1 MSIDSL
7 AQSLQSTGIEAFG
20 LAMPV
25 LAQDWG
31 ASSGATYTLDEPTMA
46 LTISGVNWAAPLAT
60 ALLVV
65 NPQQGTPPPITL
77 SNADG
82 TIQTGAGLLLTVFE
96 AAWLR
101 LGRLYAKVLESSST
115 SRPEQSKGLPLRQVP
130 RYFFYPTQPP
140 TSQITQG
147 IVGPG
152 VDLGF
157 MGALRIYDND
167 GLPIDPVSVMSAFN
181 ALMGQIT
188 LLQAGTP
195 TEQGNQTALGDA
207 VNKLTSNNDTSNND
221 TSNSETRVRIIT
233 PDGAPYSGTALTGL
247 TAVSAAAGAG
257 ISTVT
262 SGTPVAVQQT
272 STEFTQDDRNRV
284 VIGPATS
291 GRLTDSFTPPTLPS
305 GVSLPRDFFTL
316 RLVTLKT
323 YLLGTPAQTDPAT
336 QSQGWPDVRI
346 NENPTLLASGNDVL
360 GSIQAALGSSANP
373 TLAVAQTLD
382 GGFTLPTSA
391 GTAAHWPKFPTGIT
405 VDAATDTPPVTLPAS
420 LTVTAAYVNTAATD
434 FTKADVVVTLSGWP
448 TVTAN
453 AWVRVYT
460 RLFGVNAVQ
469 QRGDGQGR
477 LVPTSGPLSIYL
489 TDPLGLRQPGLNP
502 GQIVVPPDATLNFD
516 MAVVLPN
523 GNTRIYGGLAAKIA
537 AGPTPP
543 PTLSLGTNPTTAS
556 GCLQGVSTAGVLG
569 LNQPAA
575 TSPPTSLLGWVEA
588 LTGEGNPR
596 NASRFPTMARRELL
610 VAGFAS
616 SKWSGVIG
624 GGRIAHETVSD
635 QSRIGAP
642 GSLGGR
648 ETTVTGAAT
657 SGGRLAYDI
666 ARHALRRAQNIGERV
681 VTLAGSA
688 WALPA
693 EPTAVTVGQ
702 QASGASGTFAGAAL
716 QNIAP
721 YCESPEMYDVLATKP
736 NLIDQAIDWIVN
748 NTTILPDAL
757 PDKQDIV
764 NALNS
769 LKATPPAG
777 TPTPSN
783 TALIIAAELIR
794 ELSSS
799 AFGRRDSQWALA
811 NAITSARHFIYIETP
826 GFCSTADRSQ
836 ATPPPYALDLIAK
849 LATQLQN
856 RPGLRLMICCP
867 KYPDFAPGYEGMAS
881 YEVQD
886 RYNIVLGNPVQ
897 AVASQLP
904 TAQTVAFHPI
914 GFPGRYSRIETNLVI
929 VDDSWM
935 LQGGSTFRRRGL
947 TFDGSSDLVLADTQ
961 LENGRSPAIRDF
973 RRALLAARLGVPTD
987 QEHPSYVQLFD
998 GQRAFSLI
1006 RQTLQGGGLGKIDL
1020 WWNGQ
1025 TPGMTAAT
1033 PLPIAQ
1039 ANPDGR
1045 DFDAATAE
1053 LVALLAASS
1062 SGW

>member
-1 MSIDSL
+1 MSLDSL
-7 AQSLQSTGIEAFG
+7 TQTLQSTGIEAFG

-25 LAQDWG
+25 MAQDWS
-31 ASSGATYTLDEPTMA
+31 ASTGATYQADDSTMA
-46 LTISGVNWAAPLAT
+46 VTISEANWAAPLTT

-65 NPQQGTPPPITL
+65 PPQQGTPLPVTL

-82 TIQTGAGLLLTVFE
+82 TIQNGAGLLLTVFE

-115 SRPEQSKGLPLRQVP
+115 SRPEQSKGFPFRQVP
-130 RYFFYPTQPP
+130 RYFFYPTQ
-140 TSQITQG
+140 TNQITQG
-147 IVGPG
+147 MADVGA
-152 VDLGF
+152 DLGF
-157 MGALRIYDND
+157 AGELRIYDND
-167 GLPIDPVSVMSAFN
+167 GLPIDPVAVMAAFN
-181 ALMGQIT
+181 ALMVQNT
-188 LLQAGTP
+188 VLQAGTP
-195 TEQGNQTALGDA
+195 TDAGTSTALGNA
-207 VNKLTSNNDTSNND
+207 AGTLASS
-221 TSNSETRVRIIT
+221 SETRVRVIT
-233 PDGAPYSGTALTGL
+233 PDGAPYSGTVLTGL
-247 TAVSAAAGAG
+247 TAVSGATG
-257 ISTVT
+257 SGLSTVT

-284 VIGPATS
+284 VVGPATS
-291 GRLTDSFTPPTLPS
+291 GRLTDSFTPPDLPS
-305 GVSLPRDFFTL
+305 GITLQRDFFTL
-316 RLVTLKT
+316 RLVALKT
-323 YLLGTPAQTDPAT
+323 YLVGNAAPTDPAT
-336 QSQGWPDVRI
+336 QSQGPPDVRI
-346 NENPTLLASGNDVL
+346 NENPTLLTSGNDVL

-373 TLAVAQTLD
+373 TLAVAQALD
-382 GGFTLPTSA
+382 GAFTLPASA
-391 GTAAHWPKFPTGIT
+391 GTAAHWPKFPTGVT

-420 LTVTAAYVNTAATD
+420 LTITAAYVNVAATD
-434 FTKADVVVTLSGWP
+434 FTKADVVLTLSGWP
-448 TVTAN
+448 TVAAN
-453 AWVRVYT
+453 AWVRIYT
-460 RLFGVNAVQ
+460 RLFGVNAVE

-477 LVPTSGPLSIYL
+477 LVPSAGTLGIYL

-502 GQIVVPPDATLNFD
+502 GQILVPQDATLNFD
-516 MAVVLPN
+516 MALVLPN
-523 GNTRIYGGLAAKIA
+523 GNARIYGGLAAKIA
-537 AGPTPP
+537 AGPTTP
-543 PTLSLGTNPTTAS
+543 PTLTLGTNPTTAS
-556 GCLQGVSTAGVLG
+556 GCLQGVSNAGVLG
-569 LNQPAA
+569 LGQPA
-575 TSPPTSLLGWVEA
+575 TGSPPTSLLGWVEA

-596 NASRFPTMARRELL
+596 DASRFPTMARRELL

-642 GSLGGR
+642 ASLGGR

-666 ARHALRRAQNIGERV
+666 ARHALRRAQNVVERV
-681 VTLAGSA
+681 ITLAGSA
-688 WALPA
+688 WSLPA

-721 YCESPEMYDVLATKP
+721 YCESPEIHDVLASHP
-736 NLIDQAIDWIVN
+736 NLIDQAIDWIIN

-757 PDKQDIV
+757 PDRQDIV

-769 LKATPPAG
+769 LKANPPAG
-777 TPTPSN
+777 TPTPTN

-799 AFGRRDSQWALA
+799 AFGRRESQWALA
-811 NAITSARHFIYIETP
+811 NAITTARHFIYIETP
-826 GFCSTADRSQ
+826 GFGSTVDSSQ
-836 ATPPPYALDLIAK
+836 TSPPPYALDLIAK
-849 LATQLQN
+849 LAAQLQN

-886 RYNIVLGNPVQ
+886 RYNVVLGNPVEG
-897 AVASQLP
+897 VASQLP

-929 VDDSWM
+929 VDDCWM
-935 LQGGSTFRRRGL
+935 LIGGSTFRRRGL
-947 TFDGSSDLVLADTQ
+947 TFDGSSDLVLTDTQ
-961 LENGRSPAIRDF
+961 VENGRSPTIRDF
-973 RRALLAARLGVPTD
+973 RRALLAARLGIPTD

-1025 TPGMTAAT
+1025 TPGVTTAT
-1033 PLPIAQ
+1033 PLPIGQ

-1045 DFDAATAE
+1045 DFDVATAQ